1 MNKDIFISECK
12 KVNNTR
18 KHKATHSFGIY
29 NFFKDYRKNK
39 PKDPKYNIE
48 EKQYSYIINSIN
60 SGISDLLSIGIS
72 VTMPCNF
79 GTFEVRK
86 HEVKPKI
93 DSNGKLKINA
103 PVDWEAT
110 FNLWYEDE
118 EAKQKKTL
126 VRTNEKFIYRIK
138 WNKKESNI
146 INIKFFKFKTS
157 RPLKL
162 SLKGNIKKNILK
174 EAYLIHPNYGI

>member
-1 MNKDIFISECK
+1 MFYPVILLINVCRSIDVFHDILKTI
-12 KVNNTR
+12 
-18 KHKATHSFGIY
+18 
-29 NFFKDYRKNK
+29 
-39 PKDPKYNIE
+39 
-48 EKQYSYIINSIN
+48 KQYSYIINSIN

-72 VTMPCNF
+72 VTMPCNL
-79 GTFEVRK
+79 GTFEIRK

-93 DSNGKLKINA
+93 DNNGKLKINA

-118 EAKQKKTL
+118 EAKQNKTL

-146 INIKFFKFKTS
+146 VNIKFFK
-157 RPLKL
+157 
-162 SLKGNIKKNILK
+162 
-174 EAYLIHPNYGI
+174 